1 MMAPN
6 RVPLVLH
13 GDHYHKPA
21 PHRVQQVCLTKPIIR
36 FDDCL
41 LRIFMEIAI
50 YVISALLTNFV
61 FSVATSLLIV
71 FGIEKSGGDPGAP
84 IIMLVGL
91 LCICGILSIVTAA
104 AMGTAKA
111 KYQKEFPAKFSA
123 LIFLFTYF
131 PFHILGIYFPDAQL
145 DFLAELFA
153 IMQFFSYIPF
163 FHMTAQGLVNLNE
176 FVKRQEL
183 AGNRQAKFFVLTF
196 LGVIVLFAGWLIF
209 KPETQPTTGVVSLQ
223 DNWQLLES
231 GGRNWHTDAY
241 LEDIWFYPNSRL
253 PYEIEAAY
261 LSKSFPDEEYSIK
274 INKQGE
280 ILKPETDAT
289 SPMRESAKLPIKKDD
304 WKIGSIQAWN
314 MFTQIESVNSCTK
327 PSEKNAFF
335 AMDLDRIDS
344 GILSWHLSIS
354 GCTTLADNSSY
365 YLDAKTGETIE

>member
-1 MMAPN
+1 M
-6 RVPLVLH
+6 L
-13 GDHYHKPA
+13 
-21 PHRVQQVCLTKPIIR
+21 II
-36 FDDCL
+36 
-41 LRIFMEIAI
+41 I
-50 YVISALLTNFV
+50 YFVSALLTDFV
-61 FSVATSLLIV
+61 FSVVTTMLIV
-71 FGIEKSGGDPGAP
+71 FGIEQTGGDPGAP
-84 IIMLVGL
+84 IIMLIGMMFYT
-91 LCICGILSIVTAA
+91 GILGIVTAI
-104 AMGTAKA
+104 AMATAKA
-111 KYQKEFPAKFSA
+111 KYNKEFPAKFSVI
-123 LIFLFTYF
+123 IFLIMYV
-131 PFHILGIYFPDAQL
+131 PFHIIGFYFPDEQL
-145 DFLAELFA
+145 GPLAAPLG
-153 IMQFFSYIPF
+153 ILTVILLFFSYIPF
-163 FHMTAQGLVNLNE
+163 FHMTAQGLINLNE

-183 AGNRQAKFFVLTF
+183 AGNRHAKFIVLAF
-196 LGVIVLFAGWLIF
+196 LGAIVLFVGWLIF
-209 KPETQPTTGVVSLQ
+209 KPETQPSTGVLSLQ